1 MIMGPETKLPAVAV
15 DVSASVILP
24 VLSEGEHMDAS
35 DWEIYAVSY
44 TGNRDIWIKKKK
56 QWFKLCP
63 TVAS

>member
-15 DVSASVILP
+15 DVSASTILP
-24 VLSEGEHMDAS
+24 ALSKGEHMEAR
-35 DWEIYAVSY
+35 DWEIYSVSY

-56 QWFKLCP
+56 WLKHCP